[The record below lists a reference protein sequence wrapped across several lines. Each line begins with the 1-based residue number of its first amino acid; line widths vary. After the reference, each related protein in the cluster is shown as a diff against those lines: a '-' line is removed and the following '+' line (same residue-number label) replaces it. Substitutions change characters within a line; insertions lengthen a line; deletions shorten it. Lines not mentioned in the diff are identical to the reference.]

1 LVLTGI
7 CEALAT
13 LPLAFV
19 SGFFI
24 GLATIIAGII
34 VIAFKIPWQSKNL
47 FNQRKTLVLRKSIYV
62 ILAVVVASSALLIT
76 IRATTNL
83 IHEQWLENYPGG
95 GTPNLTL
102 RGVVTEIALNYE
114 VNTGYSYHIFPAYI
128 TINVTEFVWGEE
140 FWQNQTSSSD
150 YWQHQGSVVIYFEK
164 TDVPKLEVGQRIE
177 VNGFMAPWIEDSL
190 YSGKLVVASQING
203 SYINLI

>member
-1 LVLTGI
+1 
-7 CEALAT
+7 
-13 LPLAFV
+13 
-19 SGFFI
+19 
-24 GLATIIAGII
+24 
-34 VIAFKIPWQSKNL
+34 
-47 FNQRKTLVLRKSIYV
+47 
-62 ILAVVVASSALLIT
+62 
-76 IRATTNL
+76 
-83 IHEQWLENYPGG
+83 
-95 GTPNLTL
+95 
-102 RGVVTEIALNYE
+102 VTEIALNYE

-140 FWQNQTSSSD
+140 FLQNQTSSSD